1 VPKAKVNGI
10 NLYYE
15 VYGQGEPLVLIMGFS
30 GTQAGW
36 IFQRRTFQKYFQVIT
51 FDNRGVGKTDKPDG
65 PYSIR
70 MMAEDTIGL
79 MNHLNIERAHILGV
93 SMGGYIAQELAI
105 NYPERVKK
113 LVLGCTYARQDEKSG
128 HSTEYH
134 RGLDL
139 RDGCSADEL
148 RKVPVSKVLRTE
160 LPLAFNN
167 RLYKVIVSLLMNI
180 YAMRMATEGVAAQF
194 QAIAEH
200 DTLERLHMIQAPTL
214 VITGAQ
220 DKIIKPASSEVLAKM
235 IPNARLL
242 KIDGGSH
249 SVFIAKRGEFNKA
262 VLDFLK
268 DC

>member
-1 VPKAKVNGI
+1 MPKAKVNGI

-79 MNHLNIERAHILGV
+79 MNHLNIEKLHILGV

-105 NYPERVKK
+105 NHPERVKK